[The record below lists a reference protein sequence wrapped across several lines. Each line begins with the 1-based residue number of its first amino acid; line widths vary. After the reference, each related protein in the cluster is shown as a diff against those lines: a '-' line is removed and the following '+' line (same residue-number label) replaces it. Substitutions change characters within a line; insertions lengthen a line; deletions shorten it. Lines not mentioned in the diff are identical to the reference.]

1 MRHEPVSMRA
11 LASVILDNLARNAP
25 SSAATLNRLLNNLGP
40 KALLTADQGQ
50 LDLRHLLASSSC
62 A

>member
-1 MRHEPVSMRA
+1 MRHEPVSIRA
-11 LASVILDNLARNAP
+11 LASVIFDNLTRDAP

-40 KALLTADQGQ
+40 KALLPAGQGQ
-50 LDLRHLLASSSC
+50 LDLRQLLASSSC